1 MKKTNFLYASAIT
14 MAFAFGMT
22 SCEQSQDNPVP
33 QPDPEPVFI
42 EETFI
47 YDFEAAFNAGEN
59 PGNKNGSASNGQ
71 SFYGW
76 EKDDKTDSKR
86 QDYKGYEWAEG
97 SVLPE
102 VCHVWRRSDRI
113 NGNIKN
119 GGLYCPSDK
128 EMAIDGLL
136 EGALVQITY
145 DPGVKEEKED
155 TVTNLYDV
163 PFYNCEGTFGIDAK
177 KENTA
182 NCEKATL
189 GTAVSAGGMVYGDPS
204 VNNYADL
211 SAYSKMVVAVLE
223 GTPRMLFNRDVQEGQ
238 CSETESESHLIDN
251 TNAGCMTWA
260 SKYFKA
266 DTLENAVIITVD
278 LALMVQE
285 KGYAHLHAIK
295 NNWGA
300 PDVVIGSITLVS
312 TKTVVTPLDNKL
324 LWAIGDGTSTEGLGV
339 RATAEIDGVEAVAG
353 QTEILSGA
361 SIKVKSVTPADNGTG
376 YIVVKVKKGMIIKK
390 IVITN
395 YIEQKDE

>member
-59 PGNKNGSASNGQ
+59 PGNKNGNQNNGQ
-71 SFYGW
+71 GFYGW
-76 EKDDKTDSKR
+76 EKADKTDSKR
-86 QDYKGYEWAEG
+86 NDYKGYEWAEG

-119 GGLYCPSDK
+119 GGLFCPNDR
-128 EMAIDGLL
+128 EFAIDGLL

-155 TVTNLYDV
+155 EVINLYDAA
-163 PFYNCEGTFGIDAK
+163 FYDCEGTFGKDAK
-177 KENTA
+177 KEKIATP
-182 NCEKATL
+182 EKAEL
-189 GTAVSAGGMVYGDPS
+189 GTVVGQGGMVYGDPS

-211 SAYSKMVVAVLE
+211 SGYSKMVLAVTA

-238 CSETESESHLIDN
+238 WSENEADSHLIDN
-251 TNAGCMTWA
+251 TKGGWS

-339 RATAEIDGVEAVAG
+339 RATAEIDGVEAVPG
-353 QTEILSGA
+353 QTEIA
-361 SIKVKSVTPADNGTG
+361 SEANIRVKTITPADNGTG

-395 YIEQKDE
+395 YIEQKDEE